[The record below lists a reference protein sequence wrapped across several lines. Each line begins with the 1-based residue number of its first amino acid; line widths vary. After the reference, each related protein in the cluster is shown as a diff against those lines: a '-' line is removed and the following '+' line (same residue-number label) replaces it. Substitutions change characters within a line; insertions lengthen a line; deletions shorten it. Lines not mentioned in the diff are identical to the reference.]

1 MHKPVQPIVGGN
13 VSTGDNLIKLRLEE
27 IYSME
32 LLKQL
37 L

>member
-1 MHKPVQPIVGGN
+1 MHKLVQPSVGGN
-13 VSTGDNLIKLRLEE
+13 VSTGDNLIKLRLEK

-32 LLKQL
+32 LQKQL